1 MTERVRSIQ
10 KDISIQKKILL
21 SVLIFVLGIC
31 LGIGSKA
38 LDLTAVNELP
48 YIVQIL
54 DITNFLGRFAIWIFI
69 AACISVYS
77 ISPKRAALNVLLFFV
92 GMVSSYYLYS
102 TIVGGFFPKTY
113 AMIWTGITVISPF
126 LAYVCWYAK
135 GNGRVAIIISGVITG
150 VLFSQAFLLF
160 QGIRITYITEVTVW
174 LVSLWLFRR
183 KPKEFIYEM
192 AISLAVA
199 VLVQLFI
206 PYWG

>member
-150 VLFSQAFLLF
+150 VLFSQAFF
-160 QGIRITYITEVTVW
+160 Y
-174 LVSLWLFRR
+174 
-183 KPKEFIYEM
+183 
-192 AISLAVA
+192 
-199 VLVQLFI
+199 
-206 PYWG
+206 